1 MDLHHSRQDKGFR
14 AMGGAHGNDHSVN
27 FLDPRRATLTDK
39 QVKLI
44 FKI

>member
-14 AMGGAHGNDHSVN
+14 AMGGAHGDDRSVN
-27 FLDPRRATLTDK
+27 FLDPRRARPTDK